1 MGAPPIQNPPRA
13 ALHEGF
19 LRHARF
25 RWARIAAWG
34 CLAALVAYVA
44 ADIRPNPYGGSWY
57 GYTTGTIGA
66 GLIVWLALLGIR
78 KRAMTPGNW
87 SLKAWTSAHVYL
99 GLALLVIATLHTGF
113 RFGWNV
119 HTLAYALMV
128 LVILSGAFGVV
139 AYAMLPALLS
149 ENRQEM
155 TQAQMIEALRA
166 IDRQLDEAAQPLP
179 RAAVDLVLA
188 ALGEE
193 LFATS
198 LRQRL
203 SGLSAHCATDHAL
216 ATLGQAAPGAPPEAL
231 ARVETLLTRRAAL
244 LARLRRHLRIKG
256 LLEVWLFVHVPTTIA
271 LIAALFAH
279 IISVFY
285 YW

>member
-1 MGAPPIQNPPRA
+1 MA
-13 ALHEGF
+13 ASVDRPLHEGF
-19 LRHARF
+19 LRHAGF
-25 RWARIAAWG
+25 RWAKVAAWG
-34 CLAALVAYVA
+34 SLLALVVYIL
-44 ADIRPNPYGGSWY
+44 ADIKPMPNGGSWY
-57 GYTTGTIGA
+57 GYATGTIGA

-128 LVILSGAFGVV
+128 LVIASGAFGVV
-139 AYAMLPALLS
+139 AYATLPARLS
-149 ENRQEM
+149 ANREET
-155 TQAQMIEALRA
+155 TQPQMIEALRA

-179 RAAVDLVLA
+179 RAAADLVLA

-193 LFATS
+193 VISAS

-203 SGLSAHCATDHAL
+203 SGAYPDCATTRAL
-216 ATLGQAAPGAPPEAL
+216 AGLHQAATGPSPEAI

-244 LARLRRHLRIKG
+244 LARLRRHLRLKG

-271 LIAALFAH
+271 LIAALVAH
-279 IISVFY
+279 IVSVFY